1 MKSWKKVLIL
11 SNADTSCAFMCA
23 DFKRR
28 TNLIVKLTSQ
38 VKDCDANIPVAPGE
52 SVDRY

>member
-1 MKSWKKVLIL
+1 MY
-11 SNADTSCAFMCA
+11 A

-28 TNLIVKLTSQ
+28 TNFIVKLTSQ
-38 VKDCDANIPVAPGE
+38 VKNYDANIPVAPGE